1 MEEIAY
7 TAEDREWIRLDD
19 ATAAARVRRAAVLL
33 ADGLGFSEY
42 RAGEVAIA
50 VTEVATNAYKYGKDG
65 KAVLRILRQKGFAAL
80 EAVIFDTGPGIED
93 IASVSKD
100 GFSTGGTLGVGIGS
114 AKRLSSSY
122 ASHSVVGKGTVTVLR
137 FWQSGAPDDVQ
148 TASGAA
154 GITRPINGEV
164 QCGDSWAHRSD
175 GTRTML
181 MLADGLGHGE
191 LAATAS
197 RAAVSAFHASRA
209 QAPGA
214 MLHEIDTALR
224 RTRGAAAA
232 VVSFE
237 HSSDVLTFAGIGNVG
252 VWIESDHSRKGLASQ
267 PGIVGS
273 FSRAVRDLEFEL
285 PPHALVVMHSDGLT
299 SKWDLG
305 AYPGIRAQDPAV
317 IAATLM
323 RDAGTHHDDASALVA
338 KAS

>member
-7 TAEDREWIRLDD
+7 SGEEGEWMPVDD
-19 ATAAARVRRAAVLL
+19 ATGPARVRRAAVLL
-33 ADGLGFSEY
+33 ANRLGFSEY
-42 RAGEVAIA
+42 RAAEIALA
-50 VTEVATNAYKYGKDG
+50 VTEVATNTYKYGKNG
-65 KAVLRILRQKGFAAL
+65 KAVLRIVRQKGFAAL
-80 EAVIFDTGPGIED
+80 EAVIFDAGPGIED
-93 IASVSKD
+93 VNAVSKD

-122 ASHSVVGKGTVTVLR
+122 VSHSVMGKGTVTVLR
-137 FWQSGAPDDVQ
+137 FWQPGAPAD
-148 TASGAA
+148 ARAPSPAA

-175 GTRTML
+175 GRRTML

-197 RAAVSAFHASRA
+197 RAAVSAFVASRTL
-209 QAPGA
+209 APGA
-214 MLHEIDTALR
+214 MLNEIDIALR

-232 VVSFE
+232 AIAFE
-237 HSSDVLTFAGIGNVG
+237 RLSGILTFAGVGNVG
-252 VWIESDHSRKGLASQ
+252 AWIESDGLRKGLASQ

-273 FSRAVRDLEFEL
+273 FSRVIRDMEFTL

-299 SKWDLG
+299 SKWDLN
-305 AYPGIRAQDPAV
+305 AYPGIRMQDPAI

-323 RDAGTHHDDASALVA
+323 RDAGTHHDDAAALVA

>member
-7 TAEDREWIRLDD
+7 TGEDREWMPLDD
-19 ATAAARVRRAAVLL
+19 ATGPARLRRAAVLI
-33 ADGLGFSEY
+33 ASGLGISEH
-42 RAGEVAIA
+42 RAAEVAIA
-50 VTEVATNAYKYGKDG
+50 VTEVATNAYKYGKNA
-65 KAVLRILRQKGFAAL
+65 KAVLRVLRAQGFAAL
-80 EAVIFDTGPGIED
+80 EAVIFDAGPGIAD
-93 IASVSKD
+93 IAAASKD

-122 ASHSVVGKGTVTVLR
+122 ASHSVIGKGTVTVLR
-137 FWQSGAPDDVQ
+137 FWQPGAPAQAQAPAAV
-148 TASGAA
+148 A

-175 GTRTML
+175 GRRTML

-197 RAAVSAFHASRA
+197 RAAVSAFLASRPL
-209 QAPGA
+209 APGA
-214 MLHEIDTALR
+214 MLKEIDVALR
-224 RTRGAAAA
+224 HTRGAAAA
-232 VVSFE
+232 VIAFE
-237 HSSDVLTFAGIGNVG
+237 RSSGVLTFAGVGNVG
-252 VWIESDHSRKGLASQ
+252 VWIESDGLRKGLPSQ

-273 FSRAVRDLEFEL
+273 FSRAIRDVEFAL

-305 AYPGIRAQDPAV
+305 AYPGIRMQDPAIV
-317 IAATLM
+317 AATLM